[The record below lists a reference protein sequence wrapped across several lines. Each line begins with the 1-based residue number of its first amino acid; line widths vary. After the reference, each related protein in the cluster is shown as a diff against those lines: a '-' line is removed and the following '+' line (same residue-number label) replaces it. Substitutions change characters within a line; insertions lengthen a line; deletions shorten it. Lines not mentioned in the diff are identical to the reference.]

1 MVKYINT
8 IADLE
13 QATYGTFGGNSDIL
27 KSGGSLLGLHTAH
40 DTNATNAFVGTAAS
54 NLSNLYN
61 VIYGQ
66 KVWSMLNQEINPLSI
81 LPKRPYTSSGW
92 RVLIDRP
99 AGGSAAA
106 FAIGTQDITATPTA
120 DMSAPSADSIGGV
133 KENHALNSA
142 GLSELS
148 PEYATLFM
156 SPKTVA
162 HMFGYSE
169 VAAEMAKIDDGIGDI
184 RNIVREDMGKFHAEV
199 QSKMLVMPLENYD
212 HTSYADIE
220 LNYTSLLKIVASSQ
234 EMEAMID
241 AGMHGSM
248 GGSSSTG
255 GLVDQMSYLYGN
267 NSRDL
272 VANAYNE
279 SYMDAYVNYGSGYA
293 AGDVRALTL
302 TLLNTT
308 LQNLRTNGGTPK
320 CILTGYDTIQA
331 IADLLQSQERFME
344 RKEIVPTH
352 NGVRGVKGREVG
364 FRVATYFDIPLIPC
378 KDMSSTG
385 EATGKLSD
393 LLFLDTDHLWMAVM
407 KPTQY
412 FEDGINSGNPFGV
425 GALGNKAM
433 FRTMGETGCTFFKG
447 QGKITNV
454 N

>member
-1 MVKYINT
+1 
-8 IADLE
+8 
-13 QATYGTFGGNSDIL
+13 
-27 KSGGSLLGLHTAH
+27 
-40 DTNATNAFVGTAAS
+40 
-54 NLSNLYN
+54 
-61 VIYGQ
+61 
-66 KVWSMLNQEINPLSI
+66 
-81 LPKRPYTSSGW
+81 
-92 RVLIDRP
+92 
-99 AGGSAAA
+99 
-106 FAIGTQDITATPTA
+106 
-120 DMSAPSADSIGGV
+120 
-133 KENHALNSA
+133 
-142 GLSELS
+142 
-148 PEYATLFM
+148 
-156 SPKTVA
+156 
-162 HMFGYSE
+162 
-169 VAAEMAKIDDGIGDI
+169 MA
-184 RNIVREDMGKFHAEV
+184 
-199 QSKMLVMPLENYD
+199 
-212 HTSYADIE
+212 
-220 LNYTSLLKIVASSQ
+220 
-234 EMEAMID
+234 
-241 AGMHGSM
+241 
-248 GGSSSTG
+248 GSSSTG

-272 VANAYNE
+272 VANAFNP
-279 SYMDAYVNYGSGYA
+279 SYLDAVVDYGNGYA

-302 TLLNTT
+302 TLLNNT

-447 QGKITNV
+447 QGKVTNV